1 MANNSDYRVAQG
13 HDVILGSLNVFS
25 PQPTAEGVQATR
37 RTNAASGDVYDE
49 AKYVE
54 LVWTVV
60 ETPTEL
66 DTILDYFGMGGVPI
80 LHQADVTVYVR
91 NELYIF
97 TRYNGVAVFPQ
108 LGRDLRWKNYFPR
121 NLTMLIKNLVLV

>member
-1 MANNSDYRVAQG
+1 MANNSDYRIATG
-13 HDVILGSLNVFS
+13 HDIALNSLNVFS
-25 PQPTAEGVQATR
+25 PQPMAEGIRATR
-37 RTNAASGDVYDE
+37 RTHAASGDVYDE

-80 LHQADVTVYVR
+80 LHQNDVTVYVR
-91 NELYIF
+91 NELYIY

-108 LGRDLRWKNYFPR
+108 LGRDLRWKSYFPR
-121 NLTMLIKNLVLV
+121 NLTMLIKNLVEA